1 MKIGKVT
8 LNGNHQKIA
17 KELQKYHKEILTGTM
32 IAIDPGSRSP
42 GWSLWKL
49 GRLVDSGVIKTKSTH
64 KISER
69 LATIHDFL
77 ESLPQADVALIEKI
91 GQSRGN
97 GKIQSHRYLL
107 WSIGLIAGALRCKN
121 TIEIPQSMW
130 FKFRDRTYTKGDEA
144 DAILIGRTAIAI
156 TKTTTSSQ

>member
-32 IAIDPGSRSP
+32 LSIDPGSTSP
-42 GWSLWKL
+42 GWALWKL

-69 LATIHDFL
+69 LATIHDFM
-77 ESLPQADVALIEKI
+77 EGLPQADFVAIEKI
-91 GQSRGN
+91 GMIRGK
-97 GKIQSHRYLL
+97 GRAQAHRYLF
-107 WSIGLIAGALRCKN
+107 WSLGAITAATRTKSLV
-121 TIEIPQSMW
+121 EIPQSMW

-156 TKTTTSSQ
+156 TKTTTSS